1 MFYYH
6 RVWQVRRVLRRELAA
21 RSRNA
26 RTAAVAAGRARGLS
40 RWAPT
45 AILRLATCCVP
56 ARTRRSECDDARSRF
71 LECRAD
77 WLDDA
82 RSDGAS
88 EESPRPAAGAAR
100 EIGGAAAE
108 PEATAVRAAAARE
121 AEMLAASAAAD

>member
-1 MFYYH
+1 M
-6 RVWQVRRVLRRELAA
+6 RRVLRRELAA

-26 RTAAVAAGRARGLS
+26 RTAAVAAGRTRGLS

-88 EESPRPAAGAAR
+88 EESPRPAGAAR
-100 EIGGAAAE
+100 EVGGAAAE

-121 AEMLAASAAAD
+121 AEMLAASAAA